1 MTTITPL
8 HHIRVALERSP
19 YDVVIGAGGLAS
31 LGQQMLGAGVQ
42 PGRRVL
48 VVSNPDVATPYGT
61 TCLNS
66 LEDAGFSVEPVSYT
80 HLTLPTKA

>member
-1 MTTITPL
+1 MTTTTPL
-8 HHIRVALERSP
+8 HHIHVALERNP

-48 VVSNPDVATPYGT
+48 VVSNPDVATPYG
-61 TCLNS
+61 
-66 LEDAGFSVEPVSYT
+66 
-80 HLTLPTKA
+80 